1 MRLEQEN
8 KVLDL
13 RAVAILTADA
23 ARDLNLVRVRGGRD
37 VGMAQVMEATNAAP
51 GGILRD
57 RHGRPDT
64 LLQIARLTPAAS
76 FFSE

>member
-1 MRLEQEN
+1 
-8 KVLDL
+8 
-13 RAVAILTADA
+13 
-23 ARDLNLVRVRGGRD
+23 
-37 VGMAQVMEATNAAP
+37 MAQVMEAINAAP